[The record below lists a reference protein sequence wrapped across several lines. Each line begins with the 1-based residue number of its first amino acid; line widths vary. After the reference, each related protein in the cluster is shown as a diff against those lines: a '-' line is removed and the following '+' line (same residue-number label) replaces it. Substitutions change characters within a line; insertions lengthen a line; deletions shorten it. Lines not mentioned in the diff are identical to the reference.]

1 MIRGKIAV
9 FISEYFDIILS
20 AGLETVRRMLII
32 AFAVSYYWIR
42 LRS

>member
-1 MIRGKIAV
+1 MGKITV
-9 FISEYFDIILS
+9 FISEDLDTILS
-20 AGLETVRRMLII
+20 AGLETVSRMLII